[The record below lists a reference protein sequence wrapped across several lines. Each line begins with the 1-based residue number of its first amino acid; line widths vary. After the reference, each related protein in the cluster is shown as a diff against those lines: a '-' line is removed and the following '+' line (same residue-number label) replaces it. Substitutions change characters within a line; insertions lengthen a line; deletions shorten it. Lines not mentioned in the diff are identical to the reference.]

1 MVDDIRWLQRFQNYS
16 KALLQLKEAVELYRV
31 RPLSNIEQQ
40 GFIKAFEFTHELA
53 WNVMK
58 DFAIYQG
65 AVRIIGSRD
74 ATRFAFK
81 NELISDGESW
91 MEMIIARNK
100 AVHTYDEETV
110 TEVITKILSV
120 YFSLFLSFEQMMLSI
135 IDES

>member
-1 MVDDIRWLQRFQNYS
+1 MTDDIRWQQRFGNYS
-16 KALLQLKEAVELYRV
+16 RALMHLKEAVALFEQ

-58 DFAIYQG
+58 DFAVYQG
-65 AVRIIGSRD
+65 AARIMGSRD

-81 NELISDGESW
+81 NELIEDGESW

-100 AVHTYDEETV
+100 AVHTYDEATV
-110 TEVITKILSV
+110 TEVIGKIMSV
-120 YFSLFLSFEQMMLSI
+120 YFSLFLSFEKMMLGVINDS
-135 IDES
+135 